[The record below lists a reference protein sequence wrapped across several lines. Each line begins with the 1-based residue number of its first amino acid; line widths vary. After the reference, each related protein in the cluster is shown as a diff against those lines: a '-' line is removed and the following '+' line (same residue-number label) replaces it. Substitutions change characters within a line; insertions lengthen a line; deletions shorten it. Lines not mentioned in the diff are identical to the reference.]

1 MITVHSFSSNL
12 SRKKKHGAI
21 LKVQLT
27 ETAGLTNKKPAQL
40 LLSYIPA
47 AVKSLDG
54 GQITY

>member
-12 SRKKKHGAI
+12 STK
-21 LKVQLT
+21 KVQLT
-27 ETAGLTNKKPAQL
+27 ETAGLPNKKPALL

-54 GQITY
+54 GQVTRSP